1 MALKIKTG
9 DKVRIIA
16 GKDKGKEGKVI
27 QVFPKL
33 QKVVV
38 EGLNMATRHLR
49 SQRRGQAGQKIQF
62 PAPVHI
68 SNVKLVSAKSGQS
81 GRVGSKVLETEAG
94 KKKIRVIKFKGT
106 TEDIE

>member
-9 DKVRIIA
+9 DKVKITA

-33 QKVVV
+33 NKVVV

-49 SQRRGQAGQKIQF
+49 SPRRDQPGQKIQF
-62 PAPVHI
+62 PVPVHI
-68 SNVKLVSAKSGQS
+68 SNVKLVSTKTGAA
-81 GRVGSKVLETEAG
+81 GRVGYKTLEADG
-94 KKKIRVIKFKGT
+94 KSKKIRVVHSKGKV
-106 TEDIE
+106 EDAE